1 MWNLDCWWCMS
12 YFVLKKILHLNM
24 YSLFEL
30 NSVSDSLSFQKTFLT
45 SPKVE
50 SIEIV
55 EDE

>member
-1 MWNLDCWWCMS
+1 MWSLDCQWCMR

-30 NSVSDSLSFQKTFLT
+30 NSVSDSLSPQKTFLA

>member
-1 MWNLDCWWCMS
+1 MWNLDCRWCMR

-24 YSLFEL
+24 HSLFEL
-30 NSVSDSLSFQKTFLT
+30 NSVSDSLPFLKKFIA

>member
-1 MWNLDCWWCMS
+1 MR

-24 YSLFEL
+24 HSLFEL
-30 NSVSDSLSFQKTFLT
+30 NSVSDSLPFQKKFIA

-50 SIEIV
+50 SVEIV

>member
-1 MWNLDCWWCMS
+1 MEFRLPVVYEIFC
-12 YFVLKKILHLNM
+12 FKEILHLNM

-30 NSVSDSLSFQKTFLT
+30 NSVSDSLPFQKKFIA